1 MTAPLSLEGAL
12 PLKFSF
18 PRNRVLIA
26 ALAVATIAL
35 MLVFAHSLEQ
45 QPNHQALELGVDN
58 SVAFQTI
65 TVSTASVWNVE
76 MEITYSDQQRQAYLD
91 KVSRRIVSM
100 GSAGAWR
107 PTQHLPL
114 MLMVSRLDHDSSQPV
129 LEETI
134 NSELFYGSGDHAG
147 FLSIAQL
154 QLEPG
159 KYRVSIRTLKR
170 DAGLSEFGA
179 RLLVSRHWD

>member
-1 MTAPLSLEGAL
+1 
-12 PLKFSF
+12 LKFSLL
-18 PRNRVLIA
+18 RNRALIA
-26 ALAVATIAL
+26 AVAVAAIAL
-35 MLVFAHSLEQ
+35 MFVFARSLEQ
-45 QPNHQALELGVDN
+45 QPNQQAFQPGIDN

-65 TVSTASVWNVE
+65 SVSAASVWNVE
-76 MEITYSDQQRQAYLD
+76 MEITYSDHQRQAYLD

-100 GSAGAWR
+100 GSADAWR

-114 MLMVSRLDHDSSQPV
+114 MLTVSRLGHDSLQPV

-134 NSELFYGSGDHAG
+134 NSEPFYGSGDHAG

-159 KYRVSIRTLKR
+159 KYRVSIRTLKG
-170 DAGLSEFGA
+170 DAGLSGFGA
-179 RLLVSRHWD
+179 RLLVSRNWD